1 MIDLQNNSTSSSFNL
16 KKEEIPVGIKKE
28 DACISTETKI
38 LQNIAVGNELIMNS
52 QDTQTENTKYA

>member
-16 KKEEIPVGIKKE
+16 KKEEIPVSIKKE
-28 DACISTETKI
+28 DACNSTETKI
-38 LQNIAVGNELIMNS
+38 LQNIAVGNELILNT

>member
-16 KKEEIPVGIKKE
+16 KKEEIPVSIKKE

-38 LQNIAVGNELIMNS
+38 L
-52 QDTQTENTKYA
+52 